1 MKSGILG
8 TIITMV
14 IVMVM
19 TVSITGRIMNHAESM
34 ADSISSQVS
43 AVATMNSVEGNS
55 VEGHHY
61 ESEKSGACGSAA
73 FGAINDYAHAS
84 GVHKIPKV
92 CK

>member
-34 ADSISSQVS
+34 ADSINSQVS
-43 AVATMNSVEGNS
+43 AVATMNSVEGNN
-55 VEGHHY
+55 Y
-61 ESEKSGACGSAA
+61 ESEKFGACGSAA
-73 FGAINDYAHAS
+73 FGAINDYAHSS
-84 GVHKIPKV
+84 GIHKISKV

>member
-19 TVSITGRIMNHAESM
+19 TVSITGRIMNHVESM

-43 AVATMNSVEGNS
+43 AVATMNSVEGKN
-55 VEGHHY
+55 Y
-61 ESEKSGACGSAA
+61 EPEKSGACGSAA

-84 GVHKIPKV
+84 GIQEISEV

>member
-19 TVSITGRIMNHAESM
+19 TVSITGRIMNHAVSM
-34 ADSISSQVS
+34 ANSINSQVS
-43 AVATMNSVEGNS
+43 AVATMNSVEGNN
-55 VEGHHY
+55 Y

-73 FGAINDYAHAS
+73 FGALNDYAHAS
-84 GVHKIPKV
+84 GIQEISKV